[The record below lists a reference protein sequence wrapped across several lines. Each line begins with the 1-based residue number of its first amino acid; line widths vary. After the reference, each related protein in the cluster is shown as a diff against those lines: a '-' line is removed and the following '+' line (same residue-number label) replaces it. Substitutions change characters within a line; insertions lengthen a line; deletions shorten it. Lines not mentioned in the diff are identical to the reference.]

1 MIVPFSELPGRHE
14 RHLRRK
20 FRNPLFPA
28 PVWSLAEHEL
38 SDIQRKDHD
47 ELLVFLADLRDLV
60 RRAVDLRSNEETQVV
75 LDLKGELDRA
85 YERACGLADD
95 QSGNKDAIRKLIAV
109 IMATIRASATGDPV
123 AEQELDDEEEARR
136 IHFQLLEEP
145 LVADLLDPES
155 LIRPAELAP
164 TLLSAT
170 QTALHL
176 ALELFDVDQLALLCR
191 DARSLLDGRDW
202 LPAEISGASERLALL
217 ESRLD
222 VLMTSQPRRDAGGG

>member
-75 LDLKGELDRA
+75 LDL
-85 YERACGLADD
+85 
-95 QSGNKDAIRKLIAV
+95 
-109 IMATIRASATGDPV
+109 TG
-123 AEQELDDEEEARR
+123 
-136 IHFQLLEEP
+136 
-145 LVADLLDPES
+145 
-155 LIRPAELAP
+155 
-164 TLLSAT
+164 
-170 QTALHL
+170 
-176 ALELFDVDQLALLCR
+176 ALEYRHFAQR
-191 DARSLLDGRDW
+191 
-202 LPAEISGASERLALL
+202 
-217 ESRLD
+217 RLD
-222 VLMTSQPRRDAGGG
+222 KRPRIIMTVLR